1 VPSDFDNELLKEGIQ
16 CFKAGNLPGA
26 KRYFE
31 RALEIADD
39 YPTRAGANFHL
50 ALLST
55 DPARKRE
62 YLEEV
67 LAIDPVHPEARRAL
81 AILDGRLKPGDI
93 VDPNAL
99 PAPASGPH
107 NASADRFVCPNCG
120 GRMSFAPDGRSLVCE
135 YCARSQTLGGQLAG
149 EQDFF
154 AAMATSQ
161 GHNLPVETQVFACK
175 GCGAQFILSGQV
187 LSVNCAYCGSPHV
200 LRQSRA
206 LAAPDAILP
215 FGFTG
220 EEAQRTLAA
229 WAKKERLAAGAR
241 LSELRPLYL
250 PVWTFDVMGSIPW
263 SGQTIRD
270 KRLVPIS
277 GEKPVSFHRLL
288 VPATKKIPGLMEAFL
303 EGFNFSVT
311 APYDARYLAGW
322 PACVQEI
329 SLAEAA
335 LEARRQAVVRVRTE
349 IHAEYG
355 HIEALRYMS
364 SAFSV
369 DAYNL
374 VLLPA
379 WLGEIRLET
388 KTHPL
393 VMNAVSGQ
401 VHSHV
406 PRGGRPG
413 WLSELLGG

>member
-1 VPSDFDNELLKEGIQ
+1 VPSDFDNELLREGIL
-16 CFKAGNLPGA
+16 CFKAGDLPAA

-39 YPTRAGANFHL
+39 YPTRAGAYFHL
-50 ALLST
+50 ALLSD
-55 DPARKRE
+55 DPPRKRE

-99 PAPASGPH
+99 PAPARDPQG
-107 NASADRFVCPNCG
+107 ASTDRFVCPHCG

-161 GHNLPVETQVFACK
+161 GHSLPVDMQVFVCQ

-187 LSVNCAYCGSPHV
+187 LSVDCAYCGSPHV

-206 LAAPDAILP
+206 WVAPDAILP
-215 FGFTG
+215 FGITG
-220 EEAQRTLAA
+220 EQARHTIAA
-229 WAKKERLAAGAR
+229 WAKKERLAAEAR
-241 LSELRPLYL
+241 LSALRPLYL

-263 SGQTIRD
+263 SGQTVRD

-277 GEKPVSFHRLL
+277 GEEPVYFHGLL
-288 VPATKKIPGLMEAFL
+288 VPAIKKIPGLMQAFL
-303 EGFNFSVT
+303 EGLDFSVT

-335 LEARRQAVVRVRTE
+335 LEARRQAVVRVRAE
-349 IHAEYG
+349 IHSEYG
-355 HIEALRYMS
+355 HIESLRYLS

-374 VLLPA
+374 VLVPA
-379 WLGEIRLET
+379 WLGEIRIET
-388 KTHPL
+388 KTHLL

-401 VHSHV
+401 VHSHA
-406 PRGGRPG
+406 PRRGRPG
-413 WLSELLGG
+413 WLGDLLGG